1 MGALMRWLGS
11 TQGRT
16 HHSDRSLYLRV
27 GILVRP
33 VPDENVSDVHFVL
46 LGCEVQGCESTL
58 QRERE
63 GGYRGEDALIIC
75 NIPS

>member
-1 MGALMRWLGS
+1 MGAPMGWLGV
-11 TQGRT
+11 TQGGAY

-46 LGCEVQGCESTL
+46 LGCEVQGCESAL
-58 QRERE
+58 RRE
-63 GGYRGEDALIIC
+63 GEQRVQWRRCTDGL
-75 NIPS
+75 